1 MRTGELLDSAFAR
14 LAEQVP
20 TRDRAWAQELA
31 YGTMRLRGR
40 IDFLLA
46 RFVRRGLAALE
57 PDVLDVLRLG
67 AYQLLE
73 MNAVPAYAAI
83 SQAVE
88 MTKSIAG
95 RGATG
100 LVNGVLQSLRRGQE
114 ELQPPPGRDA
124 AHYLSTWGSHP
135 RWLVERWLAAY
146 GRKETEA
153 LVEHDNTRPEVF
165 LNPVNVTRADAIT
178 RLQAAELVAEDV
190 AGVTDSVRISSSQVA
205 DALAVVPAV
214 VQDPAASLV
223 VKYAQFSSEV
233 VADLCAA
240 PGGKALAIS
249 GGFGERRPSYVLA
262 ADLSFGRL
270 LKVREN
276 TTRVGTTN
284 VGFAVADARMPPL
297 RQVPQ
302 VLIDAPC
309 TGTGTLRR
317 HPDGKWR
324 ITPDDLAALVTLQR
338 EILDAAAACVAPG
351 GLLVYATC
359 SLEREE
365 NDQQVARF
373 LDEHADF
380 QLEPPARFDET
391 YLDGGFLR
399 VLPQQHGFDGAY
411 AARLR
416 RAA

>member
-1 MRTGELLDSAFAR
+1 MRQGELLDGAFAR

-20 TRDRAWAQELA
+20 TRDRAWAQELV

-46 RFVRRGLAALE
+46 QFVQRGLPALE
-57 PDVLDVLRLG
+57 PDVLDILRLG

-83 SQAVE
+83 SQSVE
-88 MTKSIAG
+88 MTKSVAG

-100 LVNGVLQSLRRGQE
+100 LVNGVLQSFRRGEE

-124 AHYLSTWGSHP
+124 AHYLSSWGSHP

-146 GRKETEA
+146 GRTQTEA
-153 LVEHDNTRPEVF
+153 LIDYNNRRPDVF
-165 LNPVNVTRADAIT
+165 LRPVRVQRDEAIARLRSTELDAEPVPT
-178 RLQAAELVAEDV
+178 AP
-190 AGVTDSVRISSSQVA
+190 DSVRIASSQVGE
-205 DALAVVPAV
+205 ALAAVPAV
-214 VQDPAASLV
+214 VQDPAGSLV
-223 VKYAQFSSEV
+223 VRYAAFAAEV

-240 PGGKALAIS
+240 PGGKALAVS
-249 GGFGERRPSYVLA
+249 GGSGESWPSYVLA
-262 ADLSFGRL
+262 ADLSFRRL

-276 TTRVGTTN
+276 TTRTGTAN
-284 VGFAVADARMPPL
+284 VGFVVADARTPPL

-302 VLIDAPC
+302 VLIDVPC

-324 ITPDDLAALVTLQR
+324 ITPDDLTALVQLQH
-338 EILDAAAACVAPG
+338 EILTAAAACVAPG

-359 SLEREE
+359 ALEPEE
-365 NDQQVARF
+365 NEQQVARF
-373 LDEHADF
+373 LYERADF
-380 QLEPPARFDET
+380 QLEPPSEFDQT
-391 YLDGGFLR
+391 FLDDGFLR
-399 VLPQQHGFDGAY
+399 VLPQRHGFDGAY